1 MQACGPG
8 GGHGA
13 SRRAA
18 GSVFLGGS
26 GPRCSSA
33 ASLCNQPLTAA
44 SLLTASPSIRVLFP
58 LVSPLLSRLCP
69 CHAPPPLQGA
79 DLVRMT
85 RLLLDAL
92 DWRVTCPTPALAA
105 GLALQ
110 QLGGRLGAATHALTA
125 YLLVRGAAGGAVRV
139 GGRGGGC

>member
-1 MQACGPG
+1 
-8 GGHGA
+8 
-13 SRRAA
+13 
-18 GSVFLGGS
+18 
-26 GPRCSSA
+26 
-33 ASLCNQPLTAA
+33 
-44 SLLTASPSIRVLFP
+44 
-58 LVSPLLSRLCP
+58 
-69 CHAPPPLQGA
+69 
-79 DLVRMT
+79 MT

-139 GGRGGGC
+139 GGRGGGVLSCAQYSAEAVAQARG